1 MKLQL
6 SELTTERKWRS
17 ATGMDKERYYK
28 LLEIFKVSY
37 QEMYGKSI
45 EQKQTAEKRF
55 EFVISSEEELLYFT
69 LFSLKTGLTYDLLG
83 LVCGMNGSS
92 AKKNQQ
98 IGLKVLSYAL
108 KKPGYMPVRYL
119 ETKAEFEQLFQDI
132 EELLI
137 DATEQ
142 LRQRP
147 QDKEEQK
154 MSYSGKKKVI
164 R

>member
-1 MKLQL
+1 
-6 SELTTERKWRS
+6 
-17 ATGMDKERYYK
+17 
-28 LLEIFKVSY
+28 
-37 QEMYGKSI
+37 
-45 EQKQTAEKRF
+45 
-55 EFVISSEEELLYFT
+55 
-69 LFSLKTGLTYDLLG
+69 
-83 LVCGMNGSS
+83 MNGSS